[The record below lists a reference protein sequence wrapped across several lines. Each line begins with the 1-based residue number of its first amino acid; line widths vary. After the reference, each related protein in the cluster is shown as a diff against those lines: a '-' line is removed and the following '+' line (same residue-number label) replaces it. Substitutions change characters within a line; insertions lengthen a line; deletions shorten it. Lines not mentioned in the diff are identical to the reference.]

1 MYIRVICNADAE
13 SRIKIMPKPQLKI
26 EKKYSIT
33 IKQFLIIVFCVL
45 FSLAIYLNI
54 RYLRGVEFQ
63 KNNQPIE
70 YYNIIETYCH
80 DGGRMSSS
88 MTISLNRKKY
98 YVGITGLVI
107 CSDIAAGKIKPKL
120 YYMKDK
126 DKVFL
131 ENQYV
136 PFPIVYLTYIAS
148 VILPLLGF
156 IVYRK
161 ELNNNYKTM

>member
-1 MYIRVICNADAE
+1 
-13 SRIKIMPKPQLKI
+13 MPKLQHKI
-26 EKKYSIT
+26 ESKYSMT

-63 KNNQPIE
+63 KNNQTIE
-70 YYNIIETYCH
+70 YENYSIIETNCH
-80 DGGRMSSS
+80 DGGKMGSSI
-88 MTISLNRKKY
+88 TISFNRNKY
-98 YVGITGLVI
+98 FVDIPSGGI
-107 CSDIAAGKIKPKL
+107 CYDIVDGKIKPKL
-120 YYMKDK
+120 YYMKDE

-131 ENQYV
+131 ENRYV

-148 VILPLLGF
+148 LILPLFGF

>member
-1 MYIRVICNADAE
+1 M
-13 SRIKIMPKPQLKI
+13 
-26 EKKYSIT
+26 T

-45 FSLAIYLNI
+45 FSLAIYLNF
-54 RYLRGVEFQ
+54 RYLNGVAFQ

-70 YYNIIETYCH
+70 YYNIIETNCH
-80 DGGRMSSS
+80 EGSRMGSN
-88 MTISLNRKKY
+88 MTISFNRKEY
-98 YVGITGLVI
+98 FVGITGGIV
-107 CSDIAAGKIKPKL
+107 CSDVASGKIKPKL

-126 DKVFL
+126 DSVFL

-148 VILPLLGF
+148 VILPLFGF

-161 ELNNNYKTM
+161 ELSNNYKTM

>member
-1 MYIRVICNADAE
+1 MFR
-13 SRIKIMPKPQLKI
+13 PKRKI
-26 EKKYSIT
+26 ENKNSMN
-33 IKQFLIIVFCVL
+33 IKQFLFIVFFVL
-45 FSLAIYLNI
+45 LSLAIYLNI
-54 RYLRGVEFQ
+54 KYLRGVEFQ

-70 YYNIIETYCH
+70 YYSIIETNCH
-80 DGGRMSSS
+80 RSSRISSS
-88 MTISLNRKKY
+88 VTISFNREKY
-98 YVGITGLVI
+98 FVGVPSGI
-107 CSDIAAGKIKPKL
+107 CSEIADGKIKPKF

-131 ENQYV
+131 ENRYV